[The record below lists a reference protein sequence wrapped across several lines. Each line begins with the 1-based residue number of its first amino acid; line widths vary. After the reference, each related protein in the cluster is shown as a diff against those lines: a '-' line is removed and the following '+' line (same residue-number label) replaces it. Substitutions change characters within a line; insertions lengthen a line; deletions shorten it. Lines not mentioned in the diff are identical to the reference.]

1 MKEYKNPLYQSIEN
15 RILASRKFIQII
27 SGPRQVGKTTL
38 IRQLLE
44 TIRIPSTY
52 ISGDA
57 FEGDGQLW
65 LEKTWNAAR
74 MKCIGE
80 KEREHILAIDEIQK
94 IPGWSLTVKKLWDED
109 TFTGKRIKVIIS
121 GSSSLLLQK
130 GLNESLAG
138 RFEMNYMNHWSFSEM
153 REAFGWTIEEYIWFG
168 GYPGSEGLIKDEPR
182 WKKYIS
188 DSLVETS
195 ISKDILMLTRVDK
208 PSLMRRLYDLGC
220 FYSGQ
225 ILSYT
230 KMLGQLQDAGNTVTL
245 AHYLGLL
252 DSAGLLAG
260 IEKYS
265 GSIIRQRASSPKFV
279 ARNTALLSSRTQET
293 LRQVLAKPEK
303 WGRFVESA
311 VGAHIINNSEKGH
324 YALYYWRQGND
335 EVDYVLR
342 KEDKVISLEVKSGH
356 SAKRSGM
363 DAFSRIYKPDKVF
376 LVGEK
381 GISIEEFLTEDP
393 AAMF

>member
-1 MKEYKNPLYQSIEN
+1 MKEYKHPLYQSIEK
-15 RILASRKFIQII
+15 RILASRKLIQII

-57 FEGDGQLW
+57 SEGDGQVW
-65 LEKTWNAAR
+65 LEKTWNAVR
-74 MKCIGE
+74 MKCSKE
-80 KEREHILAIDEIQK
+80 KKGEHILAIDEIQK

-138 RFEMNYMNHWSFSEM
+138 RFEMNHMNHWSFTEM
-153 REAFGWTIEEYIWFG
+153 REAFGWTMEEYIWFG

-182 WKKYIS
+182 WKKYINE
-188 DSLVETS
+188 SLVETS

-208 PSLMRRLYDLGC
+208 PALMRRLYDLGC

-265 GSIIRQRASSPKFV
+265 GSIIRQRSSSPKFV
-279 ARNTALLSSRTQET
+279 ARNTALLSSRTEEN
-293 LRQVLAKPEK
+293 LSQVLTKPEK

-311 VGAHIINNSEKGH
+311 IGAHIINNSKKGH
-324 YALYYWRQGND
+324 YTLYYWRQGND

-342 KEDKVISLEVKSGH
+342 KEDKVIGLEVKSGH
-356 SAKRSGM
+356 SAKRSGL
-363 DAFSRIYKPDKVF
+363 DAFSRIYKPDKVL

-381 GISIEEFLTEDP
+381 GISMEEFLTEDP

>member
-1 MKEYKNPLYQSIEN
+1 MKEYKHPLYHSIEK
-15 RILASRKFIQII
+15 RSLASRKFIQII
-27 SGPRQVGKTTL
+27 TGPRQVGKTTL

-57 FEGDGQLW
+57 FEGDGQVW
-65 LEKTWNAAR
+65 LEKTWNAVR
-74 MKCIGE
+74 MKCSKE
-80 KEREHILAIDEIQK
+80 KEGGHILAIDEIQK
-94 IPGWSLTVKKLWDED
+94 IPGWSQTVKKLWDED
-109 TFTGKRIKVIIS
+109 TFTRKRVKVIIS
-121 GSSSLLLQK
+121 GSSSLLFQK

-138 RFEMNYMNHWSFSEM
+138 RFELNHMNHWSFSEM
-153 REAFGWTIEEYIWFG
+153 REAFGWTTEEYIWFG

-188 DSLVETS
+188 ESLVETS

-208 PSLMRRLYDLGC
+208 PALMRRLYDLGC
-220 FYSGQ
+220 LYSGQ

-245 AHYLGLL
+245 AHYLELL

-265 GSIIRQRASSPKFV
+265 GSIIRQRSSSPKFV
-279 ARNTALLSSRTQET
+279 ARNTALLSSRTEET
-293 LRQVLAKPEK
+293 MSQVLKKPEK

-311 VGAHIINNSEKGH
+311 AGAHIINNSKKGN
-324 YALYYWRQGND
+324 YTLYYWRQGND
-335 EVDYVLR
+335 EIDYVLR
-342 KEDKVISLEVKSGH
+342 KEGKVIGLEVKSGH
-356 SAKRSGM
+356 TAKRNGM
-363 DAFSRIYKPDKVF
+363 DAFSRIYKPDKVL

-381 GISIEEFLTEDP
+381 GISMEEFLKEDP